1 MFGLLSVAGP
11 RVGRMV
17 LTPRLSPP
25 ATPTKPAISVATVTP
40 ATPAAPVSPVTA
52 SHRTL
57 PAQPAHPAAVE
68 ANEAIRALVDA
79 QAGQDWSPVE
89 SAAYEVLLIEWAAAT
104 QGTAG
109 DIIEA
114 A

>member
-1 MFGLLSVAGP
+1 
-11 RVGRMV
+11 MV
-17 LTPRLSPP
+17 LIPRHSPSSDP
-25 ATPTKPAISVATVTP
+25 LHA
-40 ATPAAPVSPVTA
+40 
-52 SHRTL
+52 
-57 PAQPAHPAAVE
+57 AQPTHPSAVE

-79 QAGQDWSPVE
+79 RAGQDWSSVE

-104 QGTAG
+104 RRAAG